1 MKFKFIKSEDKEEVI
16 VYYKNKNKL
25 IEELENLSHQY
36 DQRIIG
42 FDNGIIKELNPIEI
56 ECFITENEKVIALV
70 KNNKYLL
77 KKRLYELNEMLKD
90 SFVYINQG
98 CLANLKMIDH
108 FDASIGGTLMVVFKS
123 GYKDFVSR
131 RQLKNIKERIG
142 IK

>member
-1 MKFKFIKSEDKEEVI
+1 
-16 VYYKNKNKL
+16 
-25 IEELENLSHQY
+25 
-36 DQRIIG
+36 
-42 FDNGIIKELNPIEI
+42 
-56 ECFITENEKVIALV
+56 
-70 KNNKYLL
+70 
-77 KKRLYELNEMLKD
+77 MLKD